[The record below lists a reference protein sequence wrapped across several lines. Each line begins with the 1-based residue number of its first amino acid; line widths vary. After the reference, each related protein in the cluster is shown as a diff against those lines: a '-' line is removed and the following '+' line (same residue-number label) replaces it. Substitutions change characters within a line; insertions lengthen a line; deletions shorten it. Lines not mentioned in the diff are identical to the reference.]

1 MLSAASSEWIAATRK
16 ELTSLM
22 WANAG
27 IVRNT
32 ADMQK
37 GLVCLG
43 TLCQEVRSL
52 VKSTGVTT
60 ALTELQNL
68 ATVGELIM
76 ASAVQRK
83 ESRGLHYC
91 VDFPFVAQ
99 DQCHPTVIK
108 SSMRRRSEMSKMR
121 LHHIR
126 CMCSLGQALV
136 PELQHLSRTRAAAK
150 SPVSCLAC
158 ALKGRSSR
166 KDASPHASHITEDCF
181 CSLTE
186 H

>member
-37 GLVCLG
+37 GLVRLG
-43 TLCQEVRSL
+43 SLCQEVRSL
-52 VKSTGVTT
+52 VKSTGVST

-108 SSMRRRSEMSKMR
+108 SSMMQRSEMSKMKAQP
-121 LHHIR
+121 
-126 CMCSLGQALV
+126 SLRRVQSRSGFGAKAPASVKDKTSSQKSR
-136 PELQHLSRTRAAAK
+136 ELSR
-150 SPVSCLAC
+150 L
-158 ALKGRSSR
+158 RSQR
-166 KDASPHASHITEDCF
+166 E
-181 CSLTE
+181 E
-186 H
+186 

>member
-1 MLSAASSEWIAATRK
+1 VLSAASSEWIAATRK

-37 GLVCLG
+37 GLVRLG
-43 TLCQEVRSL
+43 SLCQEVRSL
-52 VKSTGVTT
+52 VKSTGVST

-108 SSMRRRSEMSKMR
+108 SSMRRRSEMSKM
-121 LHHIR
+121 
-126 CMCSLGQALV
+126 QAPSHLMRV
-136 PELQHLSRTRAAAK
+136 QSRSGFGAKTPASVKDKSSSQKSRELSR
-150 SPVSCLAC
+150 L
-158 ALKGRSSR
+158 RSQR
-166 KDASPHASHITEDCF
+166 E
-181 CSLTE
+181 E
-186 H
+186 

>member
-1 MLSAASSEWIAATRK
+1 MLFVQAPAVLSQASSQWVAATRK

-32 ADMQK
+32 SDMQK
-37 GLVCLG
+37 GLARLG
-43 TLCQEVRSL
+43 MLCQEVKAL
-52 VKSTGVTT
+52 AKSTGVNT
-60 ALTELQNL
+60 ALSELQNL

-76 ASAVQRK
+76 ASALQRK

-108 SSMRRRSEMSKMR
+108 SSVRRRSELSKVQVSTNKMR
-121 LHHIR
+121 VQSR
-126 CMCSLGQALV
+126 PGFGAQGQV
-136 PELQHLSRTRAAAK
+136 SAK
-150 SPVSCLAC
+150 D
-158 ALKGRSSR
+158 KSSR
-166 KDASPHASHITEDCF
+166 KSRELSRLRSQRE
-181 CSLTE
+181 E
-186 H
+186 